1 MLPCLLDGDVILI
14 QQEDHRLMMV
24 ALHHVHEAAQGLL
37 HLDRRGFPVVDA
49 LEIAALSPREVRAVH
64 QVGVLVVDIR
74 DARNKRKTCSMRA
87 GLSFVCQY
95 GSYSNSIVAGG
106 LPVQS

>member
-1 MLPCLLDGDVILI
+1 MLFLHQDNLFAAKGDAILQDFLNASCLLDGDIVLI
-14 QQEDHRLMMV
+14 QQEDHGLMMV

-37 HLDRRGFPVVDA
+37 H
-49 LEIAALSPREVRAVH
+49 
-64 QVGVLVVDIR
+64 IR
-74 DARNKRKTCSMRA
+74 DIPDKRKACSTRA